1 MPQFL
6 SIESALDVCSVTLS
20 NDHQI
25 LFLKE
30 EIGHNIHSSKLTVFI
45 SELTKESGIAL
56 KDLDAIIVSK
66 GPGSYTGLRIGVSI
80 AKGLAYSLDL
90 PLISV
95 NTLEALALLVVQKEL
110 MQSEAY
116 YCPMI
121 DARRMEVYWGLYD
134 QNLNI
139 IRETA
144 ASVID
149 QNFIKQFPTDKPIY
163 FFANGMD
170 KAKEKLSEIAG
181 ATFVE
186 NIQPSSTALAYL
198 GFMKFKT
205 KHFENVASFEPFY
218 LKDFFTTAKIK
229 E

>member
-1 MPQFL
+1 
-6 SIESALDVCSVTLS
+6 
-20 NDHQI
+20 
-25 LFLKE
+25 
-30 EIGHNIHSSKLTVFI
+30 LTVFI

-134 QNLNI
+134 QNLNM

-163 FFANGMD
+163 FFGNGMD
-170 KAKEKLSEIAG
+170 KAKEKLSEMAG

-218 LKDFFTTAKIK
+218 LKDFFTTAKIM